1 MSAPKRTG
9 INTTTPTDRGSFDV
23 VSTASSEWGID
34 NTKAG
39 FIVQSETFDKEPVT
53 DTTQGQKGCVVAQL
67 DYDIHYTLVLNVIG
81 NGTIPEEGD
90 LDFTYPAWKNGGTEA
105 KWRVSKVTYQGSYND
120 KKKYTIN
127 CERWAN
133 WPKQTSSST
142 QGGGNTQGGNT
153 QGGTTTNP

>member
-1 MSAPKRTG
+1 MSERKRVD
-9 INTTTPTDRGSFDV
+9 INTTTPSDRGGFENIT
-23 VSTASSEWGID
+23 TASNEWGID
-34 NTKAG
+34 NTKSG

-81 NGTIPEEGD
+81 AGTIPQEGAV
-90 LDFTYPAWKNGGTEA
+90 DFEYYPWKDSKDA
-105 KWRVSKVTYQGSYND
+105 LVKWRVSKVTYQGSYND

-133 WPKQTSSST
+133 WPIQ
-142 QGGGNTQGGNT
+142 
-153 QGGTTTNP
+153 